1 MAFSLESHIKVAIAL
16 NCEDHEAVPSF
27 HYRLPCCMLS
37 PTTHPSLNNAVL
49 RMLMSRYTGPR
60 NVSAGQES
68 SSSSSW
74 NTTWPARVGTDCAKG
89 HDCRRPWHA
98 QRRQDVEDLVQND
111 MTRFGQSFENMSAF
125 RTVCWHP
132 SSQSPSRAGNQLPSA
147 SLPGTFSRFGKAKDI
162 VRSSFRA

>member
-1 MAFSLESHIKVAIAL
+1 MAFSPESHIKVAIAL

-98 QRRQDVEDLVQND
+98 QRRQDRGCHKREQLQH
-111 MTRFGQSFENMSAF
+111 GQE
-125 RTVCWHP
+125 
-132 SSQSPSRAGNQLPSA
+132 SSRRVRWKRPGSRGSGPERHDPLRAVLREHVSVSDCLLA
-147 SLPGTFSRFGKAKDI
+147 SE
-162 VRSSFRA
+162 